1 MVSLALLVVPLTI
14 PAAWVYW
21 REGRIVSGAVLVGV
35 VLGLVAG
42 TDIGAR
48 LTNRLNDKALRRS
61 LLVFIVLMAGYMV
74 HEALR

>member
-1 MVSLALLVVPLTI
+1 MVSLALLVIPLPI

-21 REGRIVSGAVLVGV
+21 REGRIVSSAVLI
-35 VLGLVAG
+35 GLVAG

-48 LTNRLNDKALRRS
+48 LANRLSDKALRRS
-61 LLVFIVLMAGYMV
+61 LLVFIVLMAGYMA